1 MPTDMLTYSYQVNQG
16 TPQGGRKMT
25 ILTSKE
31 YSEKKISFLHE
42 ADDWHVETSPMD
54 EYGTYVKTYICS
66 NGNVL
71 TEVNRPVYET
81 VQVEVKGVKCDVQV
95 KLFESEMFTNKWGSV
110 FTYDKF

>member
-1 MPTDMLTYSYQVNQG
+1 MAG
-16 TPQGGRKMT
+16 EAITPKTPKEEITMT

-31 YSEKKISFLHE
+31 YSEKKTDFLRGT
-42 ADDWHVETSPMD
+42 DWRCDTSPMD
-54 EYGTYVKTYICS
+54 EYGVYTKTYVCE

-81 VQVEVKGVKCDVQV
+81 VQVEVKGIKCDVQV